1 MKKER
6 NFWLDMVFIIVS
18 IAVAVFFGLLFSG
31 CNTVKLDSKRVA
43 KIAHRNPQIIAKQ
56 CFKDYPCIK
65 VQSDTIRDSI
75 DNVVFIECDTM
86 IIHDSLVEVVPVL
99 KKVTVPSVTK
109 TVTITVKDSAENF
122 LFRRAI
128 DSLSRKLIEAEIK
141 EKAYLA
147 TIDNQQGK
155 ISQKNKENWAWRIG
169 IALLVGLFIW
179 RKAKGSTQS
188 LIR

>member
-65 VQSDTIRDSI
+65 VKSDTIRDSI
-75 DNVVFIECDTM
+75 DNVIFIECDTM

-99 KKVTVPSVTK
+99 KKVIVK
-109 TVTITVKDSAENF
+109 GERITVTEYVKDSAEYF
-122 LFRRAI
+122 LFHEAINNLDIELNAANTRLQKQSDTI
-128 DSLSRKLIEAEIK
+128 DSQRKIIANK
-141 EKAYLA
+141 
-147 TIDNQQGK
+147 G
-155 ISQKNKENWAWRIG
+155 KENWIWRI
-169 IALLVGLFIW
+169 IALALIGFNIF
-179 RKAKGSTQS
+179 RFAKK
-188 LIR
+188 IKV

>member
-1 MKKER
+1 MEKFDGKK
-6 NFWLDMVFIIVS
+6 WLFYVV
-18 IAVAVFFGLLFSG
+18 VAMCSVWLLTCASS
-31 CNTVKLDSKRVA
+31 CNTVKLDSKRIA

-56 CFKDYPCIK
+56 CFKDYPCTTSK
-65 VQSDTIRDSI
+65 TDTIRDSI
-75 DNVVFIECDTM
+75 DNVIFIECDSVF
-86 IIHDSLVEVVPVL
+86 IHDSLVEFVPVL

-122 LFRRAI
+122 LFRRTI

>member
-18 IAVAVFFGLLFSG
+18 IAVAVFFGCLFSG
-31 CNTVKLDSKRVA
+31 CNTVKLDSKRIA

-99 KKVTVPSVTK
+99 KKVIVK
-109 TVTITVKDSAENF
+109 GERITVTEYVKDSAEYF
-122 LFRRAI
+122 LFHETINNLDIELNAANTRLQKQSDTI
-128 DSLSRKLIEAEIK
+128 DSQRKIIAHK
-141 EKAYLA
+141 
-147 TIDNQQGK
+147 G
-155 ISQKNKENWAWRIG
+155 KENWIWRI
-169 IALLVGLFIW
+169 IALALIGFNIF
-179 RKAKGSTQS
+179 RFAKK
-188 LIR
+188 IKV